1 MFVRYENEFPK
12 ALVNLQNDEKYFQA
26 VKHDM
31 RMLEAEKI
39 SLKEDMKMY
48 QDRTGKVKNGAVIF
62 LFVILVIFVLFFVSG
77 QLNNAGGRN
86 LFLPCSLFNVAGSH
100 YFSCAEKFTL
110 PVQVM

>member
-1 MFVRYENEFPK
+1 
-12 ALVNLQNDEKYFQA
+12 
-26 VKHDM
+26 
-31 RMLEAEKI
+31 MLEAEKI

-86 LFLPCSLFNVAGSH
+86 LFFAVLFCSMLLVAIIFLVQRNSLYQFRYVIRKWRGQLR
-100 YFSCAEKFTL
+100 FLIKQRLNTL
-110 PVQVM
+110 I

>member
-62 LFVILVIFVLFFVSG
+62 LFVILVILFCFSYRDSLTT
-77 QLNNAGGRN
+77 QAEEIC
-86 LFLPCSLFNVAGSH
+86 FLPCSF
-100 YFSCAEKFTL
+100 
-110 PVQVM
+110 VQCCW